1 MLNWLRTVGLLG
13 LAKPRCI
20 FVSVRGTI
28 PGSLGPR
35 NGIEVFVLPLVR
47 GSSCSPFFFV
57 LCAGCGVREAEE
69 ERGKSEGARE
79 GETRGEKREG
89 RMIHSLLTSLE

>member
-13 LAKPRCI
+13 LAKPWGC
-20 FVSVRGTI
+20 FVSVSGTI

-47 GSSCSPFFFV
+47 GRSCSPFFFELGEGDV
-57 LCAGCGVREAEE
+57 EGGQAGG
-69 ERGKSEGARE
+69 RE
-79 GETRGEKREG
+79 GGREGGRREG
-89 RMIHSLLTSLE
+89 RETEGRERRK